1 VTARVRAVEHV
12 RRMRGGSQAQLLR
25 CSDGGYYVVK
35 FQNNPQ
41 GVRIL
46 ANELLA
52 ALLAEKLGL
61 PVPGSAVV
69 DVPPDLVRHTAELV
83 IDRGWQRVPCRPG
96 LSFGSRWGANQAS
109 PSGVGDLYELLS
121 PDQLRRVE
129 NLSDFLGM
137 LVFDKWT
144 GNADDRQAIFVRS
157 NRASPFRTFMTDNGL
172 CFNGSKWDFSARP
185 KYGLYWG
192 GVVYAGATGLDA
204 FEPWLGHLEHDIDL
218 SVITSAAQEIPSEW
232 YGSRP
237 DSLARFL
244 TNLDERRKHVRE
256 FLWLTRNAISNFFPA
271 WVCRDGEQSS
281 SPYALESASRFART
295 EKTKGKRPRT
305 PANKI
310 IRETR
315 KPGRSQRLGV
325 GATTQ
330 LSLNL

>member
-1 VTARVRAVEHV
+1 M

-61 PVPGSAVV
+61 PVPESAIV

-83 IDRGWQRVPCRPG
+83 IDRGWQCVPCRPG
-96 LSFGSRWGANQAS
+96 LCFGSRWGANQAS
-109 PSGVGDLYELLS
+109 PNGVGDLYDFLP
-121 PDQLRRVE
+121 PDQLRAVE

-157 NRASPFRTFMTDNGL
+157 NKASPFRTFMIDNGL
-172 CFNGSKWDFSARP
+172 CFNGSKWDFSAGP

-192 GVVYAGATGLDA
+192 GRVVYARAKGLDA
-204 FEPWLGHLEHDIDL
+204 FEPWLGHLEHHIDL
-218 SVITSAAQEIPSEW
+218 SVITGAAQEIPPEW
-232 YGSRP
+232 YGSRH
-237 DSLARFL
+237 DSLARL
-244 TNLDERRKHVRE
+244 LMTLDERRKHVRD
-256 FLWLTRNAISNFFPA
+256 FLWLTRNAISDFFPA

-281 SPYALESASRFART
+281 SPYALESTSWFAGMG
-295 EKTKGKRPRT
+295 KMKGRQPRS

-310 IRETR
+310 DSETR
-315 KPGRSQRLGV
+315 KRGLSPHGV
-325 GATTQ
+325 GAATQ

>member
-61 PVPGSAVV
+61 PVPGSAIV

-96 LSFGSRWGANQAS
+96 LSFGSRWGANRAS
-109 PSGVGDLYELLS
+109 PSGVGDLYEFLS

-157 NRASPFRTFMTDNGL
+157 NRASPFRAYMTDNGL
-172 CFNGSKWDFSARP
+172 CFNGSNWDFTARL
-185 KYGLYWG
+185 KHGLFWG
-192 GVVYAGATGLDA
+192 RVAYARAKGLDA
-204 FEPWLGHLEHDIDL
+204 FEAWLGRLEHEIDL
-218 SVITSAAQEIPSEW
+218 CVVMSAAQEIPPEW
-232 YGSRP
+232 YGGRH
-237 DSLARFL
+237 DSLARLL
-244 TNLDERRKHVRE
+244 TNLDERRKHVRDL
-256 FLWLTRNAISNFFPA
+256 LWLTRNAISNFFPA

-281 SPYALESASRFART
+281 SPYALESTSWFADMR
-295 EKTKGKRPRT
+295 KMRVKRPHLNRVGGER
-305 PANKI
+305 
-310 IRETR
+310 RESR
-315 KPGRSQRLGV
+315 PSRNSGFRSAG
-325 GATTQ
+325 Q
-330 LSLNL
+330 LSLNLS